1 MKRVGIY
8 ATLSFAA
15 AMALTGATASQ
26 ASAENRDYPG
36 YPAEVTIVF
45 NNGYYGNVF
54 NTQGGTNNT
63 QGGTQGGIGNT
74 QGGTQS
80 GKGNTQGG
88 VQGAGN
94 GNTQGGTQGGTDN
107 TQTQGGTQ
115 GGTNNTQ
122 TQGGTQSGTNNTQ
135 GGITQGTKDAAKKIT
150 TRTFKLIDDGLN
162 G

>member
-26 ASAENRDYPG
+26 ASAQNHTYPG

-45 NNGYYGNVF
+45 NHGYYGNVF
-54 NTQGGTNNT
+54 NSQSGSGNT

-80 GKGNTQGG
+80 GKGNTQGSTQSG
-88 VQGAGN
+88 T

-107 TQTQGGTQ
+107 TQ
-115 GGTNNTQ
+115 
-122 TQGGTQSGTNNTQ
+122 GGTQSGTGNTQ
-135 GGITQGTKDAAKKIT
+135 GGITQGTEDAAKKIA
-150 TRTFKLIDDGLN
+150 TRTFTLINAGLN

>member
-26 ASAENRDYPG
+26 ASADNRNHPG
-36 YPAEVTIVF
+36 YPVTVVF

-54 NTQGGTNNT
+54 NTQDGTGNT

-74 QGGTQS
+74 QGGTLI
-80 GKGNTQGG
+80 GKGSTQGG

-94 GNTQGGTQGGTDN
+94 GNTQGGTQSGTDN
-107 TQTQGGTQ
+107 
-115 GGTNNTQ
+115 N
-122 TQGGTQSGTNNTQ
+122 QGGTQSGTNNNQ
-135 GGITQGTKDAAKKIT
+135 GGITQGAEDAAKKIS
-150 TRTFKLIDDGLN
+150 TRTFELIDDGLN
-162 G
+162 E

>member
-15 AMALTGATASQ
+15 AVALTGATASQ
-26 ASAENRDYPG
+26 ASADNRTYPG
-36 YPAEVTIVF
+36 YPAEVTVVF
-45 NNGYYGNVF
+45 NHGYYGNVF

-80 GKGNTQGG
+80 GEGNTQGG

-107 TQTQGGTQ
+107 TQ
-115 GGTNNTQ
+115 
-122 TQGGTQSGTNNTQ
+122 GGTQSGTNNNQ
-135 GGITQGTKDAAKKIT
+135 GGITQGTKDAEKKIT
-150 TRTFKLIDDGLN
+150 ARTFELINDGLD

>member
-15 AMALTGATASQ
+15 AMALTGVTASQ

-54 NTQGGTNNT
+54 NTQGGTGNT
-63 QGGTQGGIGNT
+63 QGGVQGGIGNT

-80 GKGNTQGG
+80 GTGNTQGG

-107 TQTQGGTQ
+107 TQ
-115 GGTNNTQ
+115 
-122 TQGGTQSGTNNTQ
+122 GGTQSGIGNTQ
-135 GGITQGTKDAAKKIT
+135 GGITQGTEDAAKKIT
-150 TRTFKLIDDGLN
+150 TRTFELISEGLN

>member
-15 AMALTGATASQ
+15 AVALTGATASQ
-26 ASAENRDYPG
+26 ASADNRTYPG
-36 YPAEVTIVF
+36 YPAEVTVVF

-74 QGGTQS
+74 QGGTLS

-94 GNTQGGTQGGTDN
+94 GNTQGGTQGGTAN
-107 TQTQGGTQ
+107 
-115 GGTNNTQ
+115 
-122 TQGGTQSGTNNTQ
+122 TQGGTQSGTNNNQ
-135 GGITQGTKDAAKKIT
+135 GGITQGAEDAAKKIS
-150 TRTFKLIDDGLN
+150 TRTFELINDGLN

>member
-26 ASAENRDYPG
+26 ASAENRNYPG

-45 NNGYYGNVF
+45 NHGYYGNVF
-54 NTQGGTNNT
+54 NTQGGTGNT

-80 GKGNTQGG
+80 GKGNTQGSTQSG
-88 VQGAGN
+88 T

-107 TQTQGGTQ
+107 TQ
-115 GGTNNTQ
+115 
-122 TQGGTQSGTNNTQ
+122 GGTQSGIANTQ
-135 GGITQGTKDAAKKIT
+135 GGITQGTEDAAKKIA
-150 TRTFKLIDDGLN
+150 TRTFTLINDGLN

>member
-8 ATLSFAA
+8 ASLSCAA

-26 ASAENRDYPG
+26 ASAENRHYAG
-36 YPAEVTIVF
+36 YPAEVTVVF
-45 NNGYYGNVF
+45 NHGYYGNVF
-54 NTQGGTNNT
+54 NTQGGKGNT
-63 QGGTQGGIGNT
+63 QGGVQGGTGNT
-74 QGGTQS
+74 QGGTLI

-107 TQTQGGTQ
+107 I
-115 GGTNNTQ
+115 
-122 TQGGTQSGTNNTQ
+122 QGGTQSGTNNNQ
-135 GGITQGTKDAAKKIT
+135 GGITQGAEDAAKKISS
-150 TRTFKLIDDGLN
+150 RTFELINDGLN